1 MQEFIYYNASGL
13 DFPVSEQIFVTT
25 NIEDTKNKNF
35 LISNTNE
42 IPSELTAQE
51 IDFYIKNSQDN
62 LSNKI
67 KNVSKLYEIAA
78 VKYDLALDIPFS
90 AEISNNVLLI
100 SQNQEQYDKFISSI
114 EAKDFELFSISE
126 NIIKSIL
133 FSLSFSFIYTKYIK
147 K

>member
-62 LSNKI
+62 L
-67 KNVSKLYEIAA
+67 
-78 VKYDLALDIPFS
+78 
-90 AEISNNVLLI
+90 
-100 SQNQEQYDKFISSI
+100 
-114 EAKDFELFSISE
+114 
-126 NIIKSIL
+126 
-133 FSLSFSFIYTKYIK
+133 
-147 K
+147 